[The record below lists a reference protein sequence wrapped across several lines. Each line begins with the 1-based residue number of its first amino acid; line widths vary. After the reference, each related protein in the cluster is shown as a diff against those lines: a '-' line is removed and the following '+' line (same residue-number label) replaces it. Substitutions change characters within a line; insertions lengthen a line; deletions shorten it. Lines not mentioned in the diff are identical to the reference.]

1 MILTSHRESLIYTQ
15 RMLNQPNLIEKK
27 KNANKSLMI
36 SMHADVRL
44 IKLSYKYKVAE
55 HEDGHFRMQK
65 FSFIEL
71 SIWKK
76 KISRQVQFRFDDK
89 FRKMNTSCQ
98 SFHVS
103 HTKERC
109 DQFFS
114 MTTSVLKFSPIFYF
128 TVMMHVSVC
137 VTIHLRFHMLNLRV
151 HFTTMFDPIVLN
163 THTKKI

>member
-71 SIWKK
+71 SIWEKK
-76 KISRQVQFRFDDK
+76 FQDK
-89 FRKMNTSCQ
+89 SN
-98 SFHVS
+98 
-103 HTKERC
+103 
-109 DQFFS
+109 
-114 MTTSVLKFSPIFYF
+114 SVLMTNSGK
-128 TVMMHVSVC
+128 
-137 VTIHLRFHMLNLRV
+137 
-151 HFTTMFDPIVLN
+151 
-163 THTKKI
+163 